1 MNDNQV
7 MAIVNQLARIADA
20 LEQIEDSI
28 CSMDESLVIATKQ
41 SYGSAGTNLG
51 EGT

>member
-7 MAIVNQLARIADA
+7 MAIMKQLARIADA

-28 CSMDESLVIATKQ
+28 SSMDESFIISANQ
-41 SYGSAGTNLG
+41 SSRDVGQDTISG
-51 EGT
+51 